1 MLKRGYLA
9 STSIYVTYAHTI
21 EIANKYLENVDEVFK
36 IMSDAIKNDKVLD
49 LLETEVR
56 TDMFKRLN

>member
-1 MLKRGYLA
+1 MLKRGYL
-9 STSIYVTYAHTI
+9 SGTSVYATYAHTI
-21 EIANKYLENVDEVFK
+21 EIVDTYLENVDQVFG
-36 IMSDAIKNDKVLD
+36 IMSNAITKNKVLE

>member
-9 STSIYVTYAHTI
+9 STSVYVTYAHTI
-21 EIANKYLENVDEVFK
+21 KIANKYLENVDEVFE
-36 IMSDAIKNDKVLD
+36 IMSDAINNNKVLD